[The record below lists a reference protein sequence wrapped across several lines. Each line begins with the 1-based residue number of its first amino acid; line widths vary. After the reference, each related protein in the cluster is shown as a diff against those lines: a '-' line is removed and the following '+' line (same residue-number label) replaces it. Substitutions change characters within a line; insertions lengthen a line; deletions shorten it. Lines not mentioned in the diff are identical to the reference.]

1 MVLTIFLCVLILY
14 LILILRDVNKVTENM
29 KEASDRV
36 REVVIEPMKA
46 LSEMSVGFGLVHDL
60 IEKIRAKHSVALE
73 EDTEEMEMENDL
85 EEDEKP
91 KGKQDKKGRGG
102 FSIKKLRK

>member
-60 IEKIRAKHSVALE
+60 IEKIRAKHSAALE